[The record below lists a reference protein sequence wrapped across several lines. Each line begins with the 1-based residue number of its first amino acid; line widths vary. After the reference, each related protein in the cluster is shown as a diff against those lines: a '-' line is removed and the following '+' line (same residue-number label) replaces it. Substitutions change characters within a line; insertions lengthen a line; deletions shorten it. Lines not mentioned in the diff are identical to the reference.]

1 MPITNA
7 PERKSLSSRLGSLLR
22 ESLKL
27 VGIALGCLVAF
38 TVIFFVSVKTGIVIP
53 WRWTALCYWTGFLIW
68 CICVLF
74 KQHLRQPKFWITFLG
89 LLVIHAI
96 GFIAVLQ
103 RSTEWHNTWFLAVV
117 LVEVPCFAVALGAVV
132 DRKPS
137 H

>member
-1 MPITNA
+1 MPIPNA
-7 PERKSLSSRLGSLLR
+7 PERKSSSSRLRSLLR

-27 VGIALGCLVAF
+27 IGIALGCLVAF

-53 WRWTALCYWTGFLIW
+53 WRWMALCYWTGFLIW
-68 CICVLF
+68 CICVQF
-74 KQHLRQPKFWITFLG
+74 RQHLRQPKFWITFLG
-89 LLVIHAI
+89 LLVIHVI

-117 LVEVPCFAVALGAVV
+117 LVEGPCFAVALGVVV

>member
-1 MPITNA
+1 MPILNV
-7 PERKSLSSRLGSLLR
+7 PERTSRLGSLLR

-27 VGIALGCLVAF
+27 IGIALGCLVAF
-38 TVIFFVSVKTGIVIP
+38 SVIVFVVLKTGVVIS

-68 CICVLF
+68 CICVQF
-74 KQHLRQPKFWITFLG
+74 KQQLRQAKFWITFVS
-89 LLVIHAI
+89 LLVIHMI

-103 RSTEWHNTWFLAVV
+103 RSPEWHFTWFLAVV
-117 LVEVPCFAVALGAVV
+117 LVEVPCFAVALGVVV